1 MQLADPLS
9 SHRTGDRSPVM
20 YRSPDESEVITTEGK
35 DVPTIEGQDINER
48 DDRTKSESTVDEQSR
63 IPDLKHEHDRK

>member
-1 MQLADPLS
+1 
-9 SHRTGDRSPVM
+9 M

-48 DDRTKSESTVDEQSR
+48 DDRTKAESTVDEQSR

>member
-1 MQLADPLS
+1 
-9 SHRTGDRSPVM
+9 M

-48 DDRTKSESTVDEQSR
+48 DDRTKDVSPVEEQTR
-63 IPDLKHEHDRK
+63 IPDLKNEHDRK